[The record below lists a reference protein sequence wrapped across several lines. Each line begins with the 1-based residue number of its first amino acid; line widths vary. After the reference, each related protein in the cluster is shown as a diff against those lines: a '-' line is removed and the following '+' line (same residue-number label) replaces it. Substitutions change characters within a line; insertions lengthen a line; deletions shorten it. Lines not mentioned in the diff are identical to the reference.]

1 MLAAYRRY
9 SDHPINKLCFPFKI
23 TRWRFQMD
31 LTSLISGAVAGA
43 IATVV
48 VLQFIKKKGN

>member
-1 MLAAYRRY
+1 
-9 SDHPINKLCFPFKI
+9 
-23 TRWRFQMD
+23 MD